1 MMRFR
6 PRVAVLLALLPL
18 ALVVACSEEAP
29 QVEEAPQADAGPE
42 YLQQDIP
49 PCTPVENSDREPC
62 GPAIPTVETS
72 TASLTTRD
80 DPVTIRWMLGEFHAY
95 LDNGVMLPARTSPY
109 VGHFSGHMVVR
120 ATYLPGTVRCE
131 SNRAYRVLYENGLA
145 PELVWATDTL
155 HNVQCFVDVRVNS
168 YILGNGPPRMTVL
181 AAEVRYQQ
189 PSVPTAEQDAVAARH
204 EQELEGQGV
213 NEIAGREAV
222 LFIGPAFDYGV
233 KVWEVHW
240 TWGVNKLD
248 DGTVMILH
256 PRWSQWL
263 GAKHRSQVEMTL
275 ADFTAAVQTAH
286 ATRTANLGGRA
297 GTAPAAPMVV
307 LDANKLD
314 QHHIDT
320 GNTTHPDGPPEP
332 PPPVREK

>member
-18 ALVVACSEEAP
+18 ALVVGCSEEAP

-49 PCTPVENSDREPC
+49 PCTPVENSDQEPC
-62 GPAIPTVETS
+62 GPATPVVDTS
-72 TASLTTRD
+72 TASLTQRD
-80 DPVTIRWMLGEFHAY
+80 DPVTLRMMLGERHAY
-95 LDNGVMLPARTSPY
+95 MSNGETVPADTVPY
-109 VGHFSGHMVVR
+109 VARQSGHMVVR

-131 SNRAYRVLYENGLA
+131 VNRTYRAFHATGLQA
-145 PELVWATDTL
+145 ERVWAPATL
-155 HNVQCFVDVRVNS
+155 QTIHCFADIRVNS
-168 YILGNGPPRMTVL
+168 YILGDGPPKMTVI
-181 AAEVRYQQ
+181 AARVRVGVAN
-189 PSVPTAEQDAVAARH
+189 VPTAEQDAAVMRH
-204 EQELEGQGV
+204 EQELEGQGMNGIV
-213 NEIAGREAV
+213 GREAV
-222 LFIGPAFDYGV
+222 LFIGPAFDYSV
-233 KVWEVHW
+233 KTWQVYW
-240 TWGVNKLD
+240 TWGVNQLE

-256 PRWSQWL
+256 PHWSQWL
-263 GAKHRSQVEMTL
+263 GAKHRSQIEMTL
-275 ADFTAAVQTAH
+275 ADFTVAVQTAH

-320 GNTTHPDGPPEP
+320 GNTTHPDGPPKP